1 MNASTDKEKQD
12 AHETFHIPEVD
23 GTGEPFPAIPNTPP
37 DVDVLVDKVAD
48 DSSDEEIIYP
58 EGGLQAWL
66 VVFGAF
72 CGMVACAG
80 FMNTIGVFHAH
91 LSNNQLKGYGD
102 STIGWIFSVF
112 TFLAF
117 FLGIQIG
124 PIFDAKGPRVLVFIG
139 SVMFIAVLFL
149 LGLCQGMYIS
159 TVPKLL
165 RLLTRNTVNAV
176 AVD

>member
-1 MNASTDKEKQD
+1 MYASPDKEKQD

-23 GTGEPFPAIPNTPP
+23 DPEEPFPAIPNTPP
-37 DVDVLVDKVAD
+37 DVGAISEKAEDQSGND
-48 DSSDEEIIYP
+48 DDITYP

-91 LSNNQLKGYGD
+91 LSNNQLRGYGE

-139 SVMFIAVLFL
+139 SVMFTAVLFL
-149 LGLCQGMYIS
+149 LGFCQGMSICRIYQKALGF
-159 TVPKLL
+159 P
-165 RLLTRNTVNAV
+165 
-176 AVD
+176 

>member
-1 MNASTDKEKQD
+1 MTASSEEEKQD

-23 GTGEPFPAIPNTPP
+23 DTGEPFPAIPNTSP
-37 DVDVLVDKVAD
+37 DVGIASNDNAEVGA
-48 DSSDEEIIYP
+48 SEEEITYP

-91 LSNNQLKGYGD
+91 LSNNQLRGYGE

-139 SVMFIAVLFL
+139 SVMFTAVLFL
-149 LGLCQGMYIS
+149 LGFCKGS
-159 TVPKLL
+159 
-165 RLLTRNTVNAV
+165 
-176 AVD
+176 

>member
-1 MNASTDKEKQD
+1 MSAFKDKEKQD
-12 AHETFHIPEVD
+12 AHETFHIPDVQDEQ
-23 GTGEPFPAIPNTPP
+23 EPFPAIPNTLSGN
-37 DVDVLVDKVAD
+37 DINGEKVDN
-48 DSSDEEIIYP
+48 STSDEEIAYP

-91 LSNNQLKGYGD
+91 LSNNQLKDYGE

-124 PIFDAKGPRVLVFIG
+124 PIFDVKGPRVLVFVG
-139 SVMFIAVLFL
+139 SVMLTAVLFL
-149 LGLCQGMYIS
+149 LGFCQGMSYS
-159 TVPKLL
+159 LL
-165 RLLTRNTVNAV
+165 LFLLVVLATSS
-176 AVD
+176 DPFCS